1 MRWQQKA
8 RLIIVAEKLSPQQ
21 MVEAQELAAKIQY
34 KIDNPTNNQISISKT
49 KKQINS
55 CWRRSEKPAS

>member
-34 KIDNPTNNQISISKT
+34 KIDHPT
-49 KKQINS
+49 
-55 CWRRSEKPAS
+55 E